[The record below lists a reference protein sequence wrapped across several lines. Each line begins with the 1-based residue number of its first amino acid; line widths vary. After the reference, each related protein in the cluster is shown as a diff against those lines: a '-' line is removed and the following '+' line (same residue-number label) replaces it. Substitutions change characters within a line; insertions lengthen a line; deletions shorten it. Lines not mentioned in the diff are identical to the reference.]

1 MTKLCGSGTR
11 RVLATVVAG
20 MKHGKVTSKT
30 RRTLGGLVAGLML
43 FTAMASTAQAQ
54 ERTDSELDAYRA
66 AIDNTEAMVWH
77 NEVNRLAA
85 EHGLDVV
92 NVAWEDTGRY
102 DNSSVGP
109 NISDV
114 TIQVAR
120 PIPGTDEHSLALMP
134 VIRHPNFSD
143 TTGDIEIEKFFVP
156 VGNEEG
162 DELRSVT
169 LEEYLGNI
177 GRYLSDDG
185 GVTPNLSLLADRD
198 SHVLVS
204 AQAAFL
210 PVPQEGVAEFNP
222 VIFNYQSY
230 AANPAVLTIVVTSEG
245 TSATIIDNERDGFS
259 SGGSWGQ
266 RLFFNL
272 DGERASLTGERASDI
287 TTGPG
292 EGGND
297 NDAEGL
303 FADPPTIAAEAGSDS
318 NVVLIIQVPL
328 KHEGFYFEDY
338 ESDGDCFDCDYLM
351 AAEPEA
357 ASDVEDAIIG
367 HGEVEGPFTELDG
380 LMIER
385 DPDFPVRVTVQYYKA
400 TATGEATAEDM
411 DAIAAAIERVYE
423 DADYVGSLV
432 TDGLTG
438 RPTEYEGNHIEPDGW
453 WSAFFRLHPELF
465 ERAG

>member
-1 MTKLCGSGTR
+1 MAGTR
-11 RVLATVVAG
+11 PGPLTVVGG
-20 MKHGKVTSKT
+20 MKHGTVTSIT
-30 RRTLGGLVAGLML
+30 RQAITVLVAGLL
-43 FTAMASTAQAQ
+43 LLTAMADTAVAQ
-54 ERTDSELDAYRA
+54 ERTDPDLDAYRD
-66 AIDNTEAMVWH
+66 AIDNTEAMVW
-77 NEVNRLAA
+77 NDEVIRLAA
-85 EHGLDVV
+85 QHGLDVV

-120 PIPGTDEHSLALMP
+120 PIPGTNEHSLALMP

-143 TTGDIEIEKFFVP
+143 KTGDIEIDEFFVP
-156 VGNEEG
+156 VGNEDG
-162 DELRSVT
+162 DGLRSVT

-177 GRYLSDDG
+177 SRYLSDDG

-210 PVPQEGVAEFNP
+210 PVPREGIAEFNP

-230 AANPAVLTIVVTSEG
+230 AANPAVLTIVVTAEG

-272 DGERASLTGERASDI
+272 DGERASLTGERASDV
-287 TTGPG
+287 
-292 EGGND
+292 GGSDND
-297 NDAEGL
+297 TDAEGL
-303 FADPPTIAAEAGSDS
+303 FADPPTIAVEAGNDS

-328 KHEGFYFEDY
+328 KHEGFYFDDY
-338 ESDGDCFDCDYLM
+338 EAAGDCADCEYLM

-380 LMIER
+380 LSIER

-400 TATGEATAEDM
+400 TATGEVTADDM
-411 DAIAAAIERVYE
+411 DAIAADIERVYE

-438 RPTEYEGNHIEPDGW
+438 RPTEYKGNHIQPDGW

-465 ERAG
+465 RSAD